1 MRLRGNG
8 PRLAT
13 RMPRLAR
20 DAGGVF
26 FVLFILACPSLSD
39 ALAADT
45 EPRQLRL
52 DAYTLSRA
60 YHAAALFADLRT
72 TDIGLSRPG
81 VWERNPI
88 LGKHPSDLRL
98 YATGVVGGMLVQHCA
113 RRLRVRHPRAA
124 VWMLVA
130 VGSLH
135 AYLAVHNSRVSDD

>member
-1 MRLRGNG
+1 MR
-8 PRLAT
+8 
-13 RMPRLAR
+13 
-20 DAGGVF
+20 V
-26 FVLFILACPSLSD
+26 
-39 ALAADT
+39 
-45 EPRQLRL
+45 
-52 DAYTLSRA
+52 DAYDLSRA
-60 YHAAALFADLRT
+60 YHAAAMFADLRT

-98 YATGVVGGMLVQHCA
+98 YATGVVGGMLVQYCA

-130 VGSLH
+130 VGSVH